1 MSFIRRAWFPG
12 GMAVRNPLAAVFTT
26 LFWAAVWSSLLSI
39 PILVFRLIGL
49 APEIPLF
56 YGIAAFAITG
66 AVAGRSGTFAF
77 AAFPVAFLGSFIG
90 YMVFNAIAIPPAD
103 LLFAT
108 IHGTIA
114 GLAAWATA
122 TVKMAKVRSKV
133 ELENEDKRRCRLCGA
148 RVGPHA
154 RRCWSCRASLNRIT

>member
-1 MSFIRRAWFPG
+1 MGFIRASTFLP

-26 LFWAAVWSSLLSI
+26 LFWAAVWASLLSI
-39 PILVFRLIGL
+39 PILIFRLLGL
-49 APEIPLF
+49 PPEISLL

-66 AVAGRSGTFAF
+66 AIAGRSGTFAF

-103 LLFAT
+103 LFFAT

-122 TVKMAKVRSKV
+122 TAKMAKVRSMV
-133 ELENEDKRRCRLCGA
+133 QLENEDKRRCRLCGA